1 MALPPGVG
9 KKSGAEAQA
18 CQGSTNPAGLAAAP
32 AGSRVEGPQPL
43 CRFTGREGPSAPPLR
58 VQGSGPAGWVG

>member
-1 MALPPGVG
+1 MALPPGAG

-32 AGSRVEGPQPL
+32 AGSQVEGPQPL
-43 CRFTGREGPSAPPLR
+43 CMVTDWEGPSAPPLR
-58 VQGSGPAGWVG
+58 VQGSSPAG